1 MALSIMFVH
10 PLLAVLGLLIG
21 SILFI
26 VLKSRNAGLEHIPG
40 PFIAKYTNAWR
51 AYKAWKSLG
60 VNKAFLNEAVQD
72 YGDVVRVGPKTV
84 AVMDPEAIPSVLG
97 QKARLDK
104 VSMICPNALKIGQAL
119 KDLGPCI

>member
-26 VLKSRNAGLEHIPG
+26 LLKSRNAGLEHIPG
-40 PFIAKYTNAWR
+40 HFIAKYTNAWR
-51 AYKAWKSLG
+51 AYKAWKPLG
-60 VNKAFLNEAVQD
+60 INKVFLNEAVQD

-84 AVMDPEAIPSVLG
+84 AVMDPEAIHPSWDRRRDWIRY
-97 QKARLDK
+97 Q
-104 VSMICPNALKIGQAL
+104 
-119 KDLGPCI
+119 